1 MRELRPPAVASCFP
15 WREWRPPY
23 LVPSREAIDQGEGAN
38 PSCPMAGSL
47 LVVATTVGSLLGPLL
62 EHQPHA
68 HTSTSTQTQ
77 APTQIHT
84 RTQTRAHT
92 YASTHTNIHTKR
104 THTQRTPHFVGAEA
118 IGRLSLFKG
127 VAPNSQLASKVGR
140 MCFNHFCWSQRHFAS
155 SQQWH
160 RRCLRM
166 LRPSLLNGSRWVDLG
181 GTLL

>member
-15 WREWRPPY
+15 WRELRPPY

-118 IGRLSLFKG
+118 IMHICMYMYIYTSPNRKFFPLECTPAWGAQWGSAGSGNPLESDTHGISLALG
-127 VAPNSQLASKVGR
+127 VS
-140 MCFNHFCWSQRHFAS
+140 
-155 SQQWH
+155 
-160 RRCLRM
+160 
-166 LRPSLLNGSRWVDLG
+166 
-181 GTLL
+181 